1 RDATHGIPRGY
12 QSYVIRLTHE
22 ADELPLHRGGEWRG
36 HFLAL
41 DGPGA
46 DPPAFPIGR
55 AELERPAGVE
65 GHQRA
70 TLGPEGEGAHRR
82 RRAAQDREAA
92 AVGDAAD
99 VDAAVPQPD
108 RHLLRARMEGQRS
121 DPRGE
126 PFDDDRF
133 QADEVPQAGD
143 RLAPQRAEI
152 PVA

>member
-1 RDATHGIPRGY
+1 
-12 QSYVIRLTHE
+12 LTQE

-70 TLGPEGEGAHRR
+70 TLGPEGEVAHRR
-82 RRAAQDREAA
+82 RRAAQDRDAA
-92 AVGDAAD
+92 DVGDAAD

-108 RHLLRARMEGQRS
+108 RHLPGTGMEGE
-121 DPRGE
+121 RGDRRRE
-126 PFDDDRF
+126 PLDDGRV
-133 QADEVPQAGD
+133 QAEEVPQAGD
-143 RLAPQRAEI
+143 RLAP
-152 PVA
+152 